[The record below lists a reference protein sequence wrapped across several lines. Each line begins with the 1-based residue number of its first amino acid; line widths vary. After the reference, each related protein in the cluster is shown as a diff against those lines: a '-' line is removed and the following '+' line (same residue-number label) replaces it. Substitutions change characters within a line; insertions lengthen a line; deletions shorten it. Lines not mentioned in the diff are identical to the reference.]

1 MPARPWSRTR
11 NGAGHRPFTAQEV
24 KDAIR
29 SLLRNCTHI
38 TIDVWRG
45 DDLLVG
51 IPLIICVLLFC
62 IAYYIM
68 VPLTIVGLILRCRY
82 HIGGWEEAGAETINR
97 TMDQVTDTV
106 ADWTD
111 QIRSEFLSENEKK
124 KNKKK

>member
-1 MPARPWSRTR
+1 M
-11 NGAGHRPFTAQEV
+11 
-24 KDAIR
+24 
-29 SLLRNCTHI
+29 
-38 TIDVWRG
+38 
-45 DDLLVG
+45 G